1 MEGSD
6 GEEEGSVR
14 GSNGVVV
21 VVVVV
26 VADCPLEVN
35 SHNALLVGSG
45 FKRNWGSAGCQ
56 AGGQSYRSSHFG
68 KSLMTRGTLLWVS
81 LGTVLEYQ
89 YLLTV

>member
-1 MEGSD
+1 MRGQARETERSD
-6 GEEEGSVR
+6 GEERSAR
-14 GSNGVVV
+14 

-35 SHNALLVGSG
+35 SHGAQLVGSG

-81 LGTVLEYQ
+81 LGTVQEYQ
-89 YLLTV
+89 YLLMV